1 MSRHILA
8 LTPILML
15 AACSLP
21 GGDPDARVAPNK
33 DPFPSTYQALPSETL
48 LIRGA
53 TIFTGDGGKIDNGDL
68 LIRGGKIAEFGQ
80 GLALP
85 EGAAEIN
92 ASGKWLTP
100 GIIDTHSHLG
110 VYASPGVR
118 PQSDSNE
125 ATAPVTAEVWAE
137 HSVNPKDPGFAKA
150 LAGGVTSMQ
159 ILPGSANLIGG
170 RSVTLKNMPSRTMQG
185 MKFPGAPYG
194 LKMACGEN
202 PKRVYGEALHVAPS
216 TAMGNV
222 AGYRAAWIEAEE
234 YNRLWQEYLDGES
247 DEKPVRD
254 LGLET
259 LAGVLNGE
267 ILVHNHCYRADEM
280 AVMLDIAKEFGYKVT
295 SFHHAIEAYKIAD
308 LLAESGTCAS
318 MWADWWGF
326 KIEAYDGVREN
337 IALVDK
343 AGACAIVHSDS
354 STGIQRLNQEAA
366 KVIAAANR
374 SGIPVTEEH
383 AMRWLTENPAR
394 ALGII
399 EQTGTLAVGKDADLV
414 IWDGNPFSVYS
425 HAENVFIDGALI
437 YDRNDPTRQPKS
449 DFMLG
454 ILEIDGEI
462 Q

>member
-1 MSRHILA
+1 MSRYFLA
-8 LTPILML
+8 LAPILML
-15 AACSLP
+15 AACSPP
-21 GGDPDARVAPNK
+21 GGDSDARVAPNK
-33 DPFPSTYQALPSETL
+33 DPFPSTYRALPSETL
-48 LIRGA
+48 LIKGA
-53 TIFTGDGGKIDNGDL
+53 TIYTGDGGKIENGDL
-68 LIRGGKIAEFGQ
+68 LIRDGKIAEFGQ

-85 EGAAEIN
+85 AGASEID

-110 VYASPGVR
+110 VYASPSVK
-118 PQSDSNE
+118 PQSDGNE

-170 RSVTLKNMPSRTMQG
+170 RSVTLKNVPSRTMQG

-202 PKRVYGEALHVAPS
+202 PKRVYGEGLHVAPS

-247 DEKPVRD
+247 EEKPGRD

-280 AVMLDIAKEFGYKVT
+280 AVMLDIAKEFGYKIT

-374 SGIPVTEEH
+374 GGIPVTEEH

-399 EQTGTLAVGKDADLV
+399 DQTGTLAVGKDADLV

-425 HAENVFIDGALI
+425 RAENVFIDGALV
-437 YDRNDPTRQPKS
+437 YDRNDPARQPKS

-462 Q
+462 K